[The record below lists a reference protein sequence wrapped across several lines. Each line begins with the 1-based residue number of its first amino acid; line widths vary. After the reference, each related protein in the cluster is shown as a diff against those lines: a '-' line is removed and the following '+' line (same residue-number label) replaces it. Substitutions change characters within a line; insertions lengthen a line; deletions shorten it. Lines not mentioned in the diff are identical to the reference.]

1 VLQLLSQHTARLHE
15 QSMSHQTKTVSAI
28 EAASTQKIVAGKTD
42 LGLVARADFRM
53 TEEPVSQCSLPPLAR
68 SHYRLKN
75 YGGDLGAEPKG
86 GWLPSGIIRSYE
98 SFRTVSEE
106 SITRQQL
113 GFVGRHKTAV
123 GTYDRAQDPAVA
135 ANSLCGRAEEVY
147 GVRAGR
153 SKSKILSSGGGAYEM
168 LSTGSR
174 AL

>member
-1 VLQLLSQHTARLHE
+1 
-15 QSMSHQTKTVSAI
+15 MSHETKTVTEI
-28 EAASTQKIVAGKTD
+28 EAASTQKIVAGKTG

-53 TEEPVSQCSLPPLAR
+53 PEGPVSQCPLPPQAR

-86 GWLPSGIIRSYE
+86 GRLPSGIIRSYE
-98 SFRTVSEE
+98 SFRTASEE
-106 SITRQQL
+106 SITRRQL
-113 GFVGRHKTAV
+113 GPVGRHKSAV

-135 ANSLCGRAEEVY
+135 ANSLCRRAEEVY

-168 LSTGSR
+168 LARDSHS
-174 AL
+174 L